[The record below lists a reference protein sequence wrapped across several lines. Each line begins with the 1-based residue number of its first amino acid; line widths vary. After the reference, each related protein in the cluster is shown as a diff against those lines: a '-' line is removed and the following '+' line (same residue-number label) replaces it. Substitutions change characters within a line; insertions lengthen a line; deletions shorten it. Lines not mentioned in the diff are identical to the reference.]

1 KDNDGEIEYDE
12 AVYDEALFNA
22 IAKAYNYLRPFYYYD
37 LDTIYS
43 VEWDS
48 EPDGGADNDYTT
60 LSIDNDGG
68 EEYYSISGYLPYGTY
83 VIVEQQPQRIDGTV
97 NDWENRSYT
106 IEKPKEVIL
115 PAVYDA
121 AQSNDTTDNYDT
133 HYNYSYAMELQEQA

>member
-1 KDNDGEIEYDE
+1 MTAKIEYDE

-22 IAKAYNYLRPFYYYD
+22 SAKAYNYLKPFYVYD

-48 EPDGGADNDYTT
+48 ESDGGADKDYTT

-68 EEYYSISGYLPYGTY
+68 EEYYNISGYLPYGTY
-83 VIVEQQPQRIDGTV
+83 VIVEQQPQRIDDSI

-121 AQSNDTTDNYDT
+121 EASNDTDR
-133 HYNYSYAMELQEQA
+133 